1 MLFAAEDDAAGA
13 TELEDAPVTTA
24 TRTGRR
30 ATVTGK
36 VGKVVARTRPAGA
49 SPSPKASPKASSKA
63 KAKAKPK
70 AGARRK
76 PPAKG
81 TAQSET
87 RAPARSQKR
96 SPARK
101 TKGSTKAHELATKQR
116 EISVSEFFAKNR
128 HLLGFDSK
136 RKALLT
142 SVKEAVDNALDA
154 CEEADILPEITVRL
168 EVVKGKDDRYRV
180 TVSDNGPGIL
190 PEQVDN
196 VFAKLLYGS
205 KFHRLRQS
213 RGQQGIGISAAGMY
227 GQMTTGVPTKI
238 LSRIGRKHD
247 AHEIWLRIDT
257 HKNLPVRTRHQIV
270 DWESE
275 HGTAVTIELEA
286 KYQKGRGSVDEYLA
300 LTAIANPH
308 VQITYFPPDLG
319 QRAEPTV
326 YERAT
331 KQLPE
336 QPKEI
341 KPHPHGIELGFLM
354 KMMKATKSSRLAPFL
369 HADFSRVSAKVARE
383 ICAAAKLD
391 PDSRVKSLEH
401 KSAEALY
408 KAINAKKLMNPPTDC
423 VSPIGEDLIRKGL
436 SKEIGEAEFFVSRT
450 RPPSVYRGNPF
461 QVEVGVALGGSLPA
475 EDTARVMRF
484 ANRVPLQHQPG
495 GCAITKAVTSVDW
508 RSYGLSQPRDSLPVG
523 PVILMVHLASAWV
536 PFTSESKEAIASY
549 PEILKELKL
558 ALQECGR
565 QMQIHLRRRARVAD
579 ELKKRAYI
587 DKYIPHIGEALQ
599 EMLKITDTQKA
610 KVIAKLRDTLE
621 KSRKLG

>member
-1 MLFAAEDDAAGA
+1 MAA
-13 TELEDAPVTTA
+13 
-24 TRTGRR
+24 
-30 ATVTGK
+30 
-36 VGKVVARTRPAGA
+36 
-49 SPSPKASPKASSKA
+49 
-63 KAKAKPK
+63 
-70 AGARRK
+70 
-76 PPAKG
+76 
-81 TAQSET
+81 
-87 RAPARSQKR
+87 
-96 SPARK
+96 
-101 TKGSTKAHELATKQR
+101 KQR
-116 EISVSEFFAKNR
+116 DISVSEFFAKNR

-142 SVKEAVDNALDA
+142 TVKEAVDNALDA
-154 CEEADILPEITVRL
+154 CEEADILPDLSVRV
-168 EVVKGKDDRYRV
+168 EAVPGTDDRFRV
-180 TVSDNGPGIL
+180 SVGDNGPGIL
-190 PEQVDN
+190 PEQLDN

-227 GQMTTGVPTKI
+227 GQMTTGVPTLI
-238 LSRIGRKHD
+238 RSRIGRKHD
-247 AHEIWLRIDT
+247 SHEIGLRIDT
-257 HKNLPVRTRHQIV
+257 QKNIPVRTKHQLI
-270 DWESE
+270 DWDRE
-275 HGTAVTIELEA
+275 HGTEVTIELEA

-308 VQITYFPPDLG
+308 VQITYWPPDLAAG
-319 QRAEPTV
+319 APPTT

-331 KQLPE
+331 KALPE

-354 KMMKATKSSRLAPFL
+354 KMMKSTKSSRLAAFL
-369 HADFSRVSAKVARE
+369 HADFSRVSAKVARD
-383 ICAAAKLD
+383 ICKTAKLD
-391 PDSRVKSLEH
+391 PEARVKSLEH

-408 KAINAKKLMNPPTDC
+408 KAINDTKLMNPPTDC
-423 VSPIGEDLIRKGL
+423 VSPIGEELIRKGL

-450 RPPSVYRGNPF
+450 RAPSVYRGNPF

-495 GCAITKAVTSVDW
+495 ACAITKAVSSVDW
-508 RSYGLSQPRDSLPVG
+508 RSYGLSQPKDSLPVG

-558 ALQECGR
+558 GLQECGR

-599 EMLKITDTQKA
+599 EMLKITDAEKA
-610 KVIAKLRDTLE
+610 KVIANLRETLE